1 MEETPVL
8 PVFIRDRDFV
18 VTQRKEFSLFE
29 MSQLLAHCVT
39 FDCIEGCQK
48 IGALWRIYFKANE
61 ARTKIL
67 TEGITVGDQL
77 LCLVTMIQPK

>member
-18 VTQRKEFSLFE
+18 VTQRKELSLFE
-29 MSQLLAHCVT
+29 MSQLVS
-39 FDCIEGCQK
+39 DCIEGCQK
-48 IGALWRIYFKANE
+48 IGALWRIYFKTNE